1 MFNFLL
7 HLDQHLYAL
16 TTAYGGL
23 TYLILFLI
31 IFAETGLVFF
41 PFLPGDS
48 LLFAAGAV
56 AALGGLNLFVLLVV
70 LTSAAVLGD
79 TVNYWIGHYFGE
91 RLIQHRR
98 SPLKPESLAKTHRFF
113 QKHGQK
119 TIILARFVPLVRTFA
134 PFIAGL
140 GTMDYRPFLIYNLIG
155 GVAWVSLFTLTGY
168 FFGNLAIV
176 KSNFSLIIITI
187 IFISLLPM
195 AYEAW
200 RSRFS

>member
-7 HLDQHLYAL
+7 HLDQHLSAL

-176 KSNFSLIIITI
+176 KSNFLNNI
-187 IFISLLPM
+187 
-195 AYEAW
+195 
-200 RSRFS
+200 